1 MKYSPVGIKQK
12 RTAFTKPRGIRFLG
26 CFAFLLSGMALGADQ
41 SLKEYIYLH
50 GRLLAIER
58 QTVPITA
65 AKPATGSI
73 EDFFAE
79 AAIGRLL
86 PAATRIYVPNAASAE
101 LRAYEA
107 DAAAKQGGEE
117 TEYLT
122 AQPTVGRGG
131 SYDELSE

>member
-1 MKYSPVGIKQK
+1 MKYGPGRIKNALAAYAKPCGIL
-12 RTAFTKPRGIRFLG
+12 FLG

-101 LRAYEA
+101 SRAYET
-107 DAAAKQGGEE
+107 DAAVKQGGEE